1 MQRGQQFR
9 QSNLNSEAGPS
20 ELFRLLVFTLFLQFF
35 SLSLISIVTF
45 PQLVLMP
52 ENRDRTGFS
61 DLEPRPRRRFT
72 VLRHFWRKDP
82 SPNYDNTTGTAILT
96 RINQVILT
104 KYTPLETPK
113 QWKPRALR
121 ISVLLAVVVITGGL
135 IAILQVTL
143 LKSRANGGVVLAEKL
158 SDAPL
163 SQTFVYLYLPTI
175 LAVLYSLLW
184 TWIDLDAKR

>member
-1 MQRGQQFR
+1 
-9 QSNLNSEAGPS
+9 
-20 ELFRLLVFTLFLQFF
+20 
-35 SLSLISIVTF
+35 
-45 PQLVLMP
+45 MP

-72 VLRHFWRKDP
+72 VLRHLWQKDA
-82 SPNYDNTTGTAILT
+82 SSNYDNTTGTANLIS
-96 RINQVILT
+96 INRVILT
-104 KYTPLETPK
+104 WYVPLATPK

-121 ISVLLAVVVITGGL
+121 ISILLAVILVTSGL

-163 SQTFVYLYLPTI
+163 SQTFAYLYLPTI